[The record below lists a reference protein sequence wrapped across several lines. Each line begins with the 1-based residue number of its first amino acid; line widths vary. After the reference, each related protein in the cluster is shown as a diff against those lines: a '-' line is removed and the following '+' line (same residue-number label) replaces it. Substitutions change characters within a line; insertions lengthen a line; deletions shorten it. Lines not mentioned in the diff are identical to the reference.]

1 MDLIAAAAHDS
12 SVALDNPFMLLI
24 VVSAVA
30 VTASIVA
37 LLGAFALVISGRA
50 E

>member
-1 MDLIAAAAHDS
+1 MDLIATAAQES

-30 VTASIVA
+30 VTASIAA
-37 LLGAFALVISGRA
+37 LLGAFALVVTGRA

>member
-1 MDLIAAAAHDS
+1 MDLIATAAQDS

-24 VVSAVA
+24 AVSAVA

-37 LLGAFALVISGRA
+37 LLGAFGLVITGRA

>member
-1 MDLIAAAAHDS
+1 MDLIATAVHDS
-12 SVALDNPFMLLI
+12 GLALDNPFTWLI

-30 VTASIVA
+30 VTASIAA
-37 LLGAFALVISGRA
+37 LLGAFALVMTGRA

>member
-1 MDLIAAAAHDS
+1 MDLITAAHDS
-12 SVALDNPFMLLI
+12 GVTLDNPFTLLI

-30 VTASIVA
+30 VTASVVA
-37 LLGAFALVISGRA
+37 LLGAFALVATGRD